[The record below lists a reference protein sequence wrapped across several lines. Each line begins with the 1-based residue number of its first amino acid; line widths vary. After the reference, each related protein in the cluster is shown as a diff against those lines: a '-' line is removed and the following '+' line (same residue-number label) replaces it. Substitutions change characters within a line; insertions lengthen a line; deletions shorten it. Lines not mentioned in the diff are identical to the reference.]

1 MMTPRVAFQM
11 DHISSL
17 NIEGDTTFAL
27 CLEAQNRNYKIFH
40 YTPEVLTYENG
51 IIRAPLESLEVN
63 DDKKDHYALGPV
75 KYSDFS
81 DIDVLLMRQEPPFN
95 MNYIT
100 YTHLL
105 EHLPDSLKIINNPA
119 SVRNAPEKLL
129 VTFFKD
135 LMPETIITRDKD
147 AILNFQEKHN
157 DIVVKP
163 LFGKGG
169 EGIILIKK
177 EDDVSTIISDFLDN
191 ELEPIMVQP
200 FLPEVKFGD
209 KRIIILNG
217 EPVGCLNRIPADGEF
232 RSNLGVG
239 GIPVLS
245 ELSDNDKKICEK
257 IKSTLL
263 DMDLFFVGIDVI
275 GDYLT
280 EINVTCPTGV
290 RQIKKLGRPRYSKSI
305 LETSGRFIFLKEKLI
320 LKNIRL
326 SAKIT
331 RSYCG

>member
-40 YTPEVLTYENG
+40 YTPEFLTYENG

-245 ELSDNDKKICEK
+245 ELSDNDRKICER

-263 DMDLFFVGIDVI
+263 DMSLFFVGIDVI

-290 RQIKKLGRPRYSKSI
+290 RQIKGLGGPDIPNLFWRQVED
-305 LETSGRFIFLKEKLI
+305 LFF
-320 LKNIRL
+320 
-326 SAKIT
+326 
-331 RSYCG
+331 

>member
-63 DDKKDHYALGPV
+63 DDKKDHYALGPT

-245 ELSDNDKKICEK
+245 ELSDNDRKICER

-263 DMDLFFVGIDVI
+263 DMSLFFVGIDVI

-290 RQIKKLGRPRYSKSI
+290 RQIKGLGGPDIPNLFWRQVED
-305 LETSGRFIFLKEKLI
+305 LFF
-320 LKNIRL
+320 
-326 SAKIT
+326 
-331 RSYCG
+331 

>member
-63 DDKKDHYALGPV
+63 DDKKDHYALGPL

-177 EDDVSTIISDFLDN
+177 EDDVSTIISDFLEN

-245 ELSDNDKKICEK
+245 ELSDNDIKICER

-263 DMDLFFVGIDVI
+263 DMNLFFVGIDVI

-290 RQIKKLGRPRYSKSI
+290 RQIKGLGGPDIPNLFWRQVED
-305 LETSGRFIFLKEKLI
+305 LFF
-320 LKNIRL
+320 
-326 SAKIT
+326 
-331 RSYCG
+331 

>member
-1 MMTPRVAFQM
+1 MTPRVAFQM

-63 DDKKDHYALGPV
+63 DDKKDHYALGPT

-245 ELSDNDKKICEK
+245 ELSDNDKKICER

-263 DMDLFFVGIDVI
+263 DMNLFFVGIDVI

-290 RQIKKLGRPRYSKSI
+290 RQIKGLGGPDIPNLFWRQVED
-305 LETSGRFIFLKEKLI
+305 LFF
-320 LKNIRL
+320 
-326 SAKIT
+326 
-331 RSYCG
+331 

>member
-63 DDKKDHYALGPV
+63 DDKKDHYALGPT

-245 ELSDNDKKICEK
+245 ELSDNDKKICER

-263 DMDLFFVGIDVI
+263 DMNLFFVGIDVI

-290 RQIKKLGRPRYSKSI
+290 RQIKGLGGPDIPNLFWRQVED
-305 LETSGRFIFLKEKLI
+305 LFF
-320 LKNIRL
+320 
-326 SAKIT
+326 
-331 RSYCG
+331 

>member
-17 NIEGDTTFAL
+17 SIEGDTTFAL

-63 DDKKDHYALGPV
+63 DDKKDHYALGPT

-245 ELSDNDKKICEK
+245 ELSDNDIKICER

-263 DMDLFFVGIDVI
+263 DMNLFFVGIDVI

-290 RQIKKLGRPRYSKSI
+290 RQIKGLGGPDIPNLFWRQVED
-305 LETSGRFIFLKEKLI
+305 LFF
-320 LKNIRL
+320 
-326 SAKIT
+326 
-331 RSYCG
+331 

>member
-63 DDKKDHYALGPV
+63 DDKKDHYALGPT

-147 AILNFQEKHN
+147 AILNFQEEHN

-245 ELSDNDKKICEK
+245 ELSDNDKKICER

-263 DMDLFFVGIDVI
+263 DMNLFFVGIDVI

-290 RQIKKLGRPRYSKSI
+290 RQIKGLGGPDIPNLFWRQVED
-305 LETSGRFIFLKEKLI
+305 LFF
-320 LKNIRL
+320 
-326 SAKIT
+326 
-331 RSYCG
+331 

>member
-1 MMTPRVAFQM
+1 MMTLRVAFQM
-11 DHISSL
+11 DHIRSL

-63 DDKKDHYALGPV
+63 DDKKDHYALGPT

-177 EDDVSTIISDFLDN
+177 DNDVSTIISDFLDN

-245 ELSDNDKKICEK
+245 ELSDNDKKICER

-263 DMDLFFVGIDVI
+263 DMNLFFVGIDVI

-290 RQIKKLGRPRYSKSI
+290 RQIKGLGGPDIPNLFWRQVED
-305 LETSGRFIFLKEKLI
+305 LFF
-320 LKNIRL
+320 
-326 SAKIT
+326 
-331 RSYCG
+331 

>member
-40 YTPEVLTYENG
+40 YTPEVLIYENG

-245 ELSDNDKKICEK
+245 ELSDNDKKICER

-263 DMDLFFVGIDVI
+263 DMNLFFVGIDVI

-290 RQIKKLGRPRYSKSI
+290 RQIKGLGGPDIPNLFWRQVED
-305 LETSGRFIFLKEKLI
+305 LFF
-320 LKNIRL
+320 
-326 SAKIT
+326 
-331 RSYCG
+331 

>member
-1 MMTPRVAFQM
+1 MSLRVAFQM

-27 CLEAQNRNYKIFH
+27 CLEAQKRNYKIFH
-40 YTPEVLTYENG
+40 YTPEALTYENG
-51 IIRAPLESLEVN
+51 LIKAPIESLDVT
-63 DDKKDHYALGPV
+63 DDKKNHFALGPAIQ
-75 KYSDFS
+75 SDFS
-81 DIDVLLMRQEPPFN
+81 DIDILLMRQEPPFD

-105 EHLPDSLKIINNPA
+105 EHLPTSVKIINKPA

-129 VTFFKD
+129 VAFFKE
-135 LMPETIITRDKD
+135 LMPETIISRDKD
-147 AILNFQEKHN
+147 AILNFQGVHK

-163 LFGKGG
+163 LYGKGG
-169 EGIILIKK
+169 EGIILVKK
-177 EDDVSTIISDFLDN
+177 EDDASAIISEFLDN
-191 ELEPIMVQP
+191 EREPIMIQP

-217 EPVGCLNRIPADGEF
+217 EPVGCLNRIPAEGEF

-239 GIPVLS
+239 GIPKLS
-245 ELSDNDKKICEK
+245 ELSNNDKKICEK

-290 RQIKKLGRPRYSKSI
+290 RQIKKLGGPDI
-305 LETSGRFIFLKEKLI
+305 PNLFWNQVEDFF
-320 LKNIRL
+320 
-326 SAKIT
+326 
-331 RSYCG
+331 

>member
-1 MMTPRVAFQM
+1 MTPRVAFQM

-51 IIRAPLESLEVN
+51 IIRAPLESLVVN
-63 DDKKDHYALGPV
+63 YYKKYHYALGPA

-245 ELSDNDKKICEK
+245 ELSDNDKKICER

-263 DMDLFFVGIDVI
+263 DMNLFFVGIDVI

-290 RQIKKLGRPRYSKSI
+290 RQIKGLGGPDIPNLFWRQVED
-305 LETSGRFIFLKEKLI
+305 LFF
-320 LKNIRL
+320 
-326 SAKIT
+326 
-331 RSYCG
+331 

>member
-1 MMTPRVAFQM
+1 MMTPKVAFQM

-63 DDKKDHYALGPV
+63 DDKKDHYALGPT

-245 ELSDNDKKICEK
+245 ELSDNDIKICER

-263 DMDLFFVGIDVI
+263 DMNLFFVGIDVI

-290 RQIKKLGRPRYSKSI
+290 RQIKGLGGPDIPNLFWRQVED
-305 LETSGRFIFLKEKLI
+305 LFF
-320 LKNIRL
+320 
-326 SAKIT
+326 
-331 RSYCG
+331 

>member
-245 ELSDNDKKICEK
+245 ELSDNDKKICER

-263 DMDLFFVGIDVI
+263 DMNLFFVGIDVI

-290 RQIKKLGRPRYSKSI
+290 RQIKGLGGPDIPDLFWRQVED
-305 LETSGRFIFLKEKLI
+305 LFF
-320 LKNIRL
+320 
-326 SAKIT
+326 
-331 RSYCG
+331 

>member
-27 CLEAQNRNYKIFH
+27 CLEAKNRNYKIFH

-63 DDKKDHYALGPV
+63 DDKKDHYALGPT

-245 ELSDNDKKICEK
+245 ELSDNDKKICER

-263 DMDLFFVGIDVI
+263 DMNLFFVGIDVI

-290 RQIKKLGRPRYSKSI
+290 RQIKGLGGPDIPNLFWRQVED
-305 LETSGRFIFLKEKLI
+305 LFF
-320 LKNIRL
+320 
-326 SAKIT
+326 
-331 RSYCG
+331 

>member
-245 ELSDNDKKICEK
+245 ELSDNDRKICER

-263 DMDLFFVGIDVI
+263 DMNLFFVGIDVI

-290 RQIKKLGRPRYSKSI
+290 RQIKGLGGPDIPNLFWRQVED
-305 LETSGRFIFLKEKLI
+305 LFF
-320 LKNIRL
+320 
-326 SAKIT
+326 
-331 RSYCG
+331 

>member
-51 IIRAPLESLEVN
+51 IIRAPLESLVVN

-245 ELSDNDKKICEK
+245 ELSDNDKKICER

-263 DMDLFFVGIDVI
+263 DMNLFFVGIDVI

-290 RQIKKLGRPRYSKSI
+290 RQIKGLGGPDIPNLFWRQVED
-305 LETSGRFIFLKEKLI
+305 LFF
-320 LKNIRL
+320 
-326 SAKIT
+326 
-331 RSYCG
+331 

>member
-51 IIRAPLESLEVN
+51 IIRVPLESLEVN

-245 ELSDNDKKICEK
+245 ELSDNDKKICER

-263 DMDLFFVGIDVI
+263 DMNLFFVGIDVI

-290 RQIKKLGRPRYSKSI
+290 RQIKGLGGPDIPNLFWRQVED
-305 LETSGRFIFLKEKLI
+305 LFF
-320 LKNIRL
+320 
-326 SAKIT
+326 
-331 RSYCG
+331 

>member
-63 DDKKDHYALGPV
+63 DDKKDHYALGPL

-245 ELSDNDKKICEK
+245 ELSDNDRKICER

-263 DMDLFFVGIDVI
+263 DMSLFFVGIDVI

-290 RQIKKLGRPRYSKSI
+290 RQIKGLGGPDIPNLFWRQVED
-305 LETSGRFIFLKEKLI
+305 LFF
-320 LKNIRL
+320 
-326 SAKIT
+326 
-331 RSYCG
+331 

>member
-135 LMPETIITRDKD
+135 LMPETIITRGKD
-147 AILNFQEKHN
+147 AILDFQEKHN

-177 EDDVSTIISDFLDN
+177 EDDAITIISDFLDN

-245 ELSDNDKKICEK
+245 ELSDNDKKICER

-263 DMDLFFVGIDVI
+263 DMNLFFVGIDVI

-290 RQIKKLGRPRYSKSI
+290 RQIKGLGGPDIPNLFWRQVED
-305 LETSGRFIFLKEKLI
+305 LFF
-320 LKNIRL
+320 
-326 SAKIT
+326 
-331 RSYCG
+331 

>member
-1 MMTPRVAFQM
+1 
-11 DHISSL
+11 
-17 NIEGDTTFAL
+17 
-27 CLEAQNRNYKIFH
+27 
-40 YTPEVLTYENG
+40 
-51 IIRAPLESLEVN
+51 
-63 DDKKDHYALGPV
+63 
-75 KYSDFS
+75 
-81 DIDVLLMRQEPPFN
+81 MRQEPPFN

-177 EDDVSTIISDFLDN
+177 EDDVSTIISDFLEN

-245 ELSDNDKKICEK
+245 ELSDNDIKICER

-263 DMDLFFVGIDVI
+263 DMNLFFVGIDVI

-290 RQIKKLGRPRYSKSI
+290 RQIKGLGGPDIPNLFWRQVED
-305 LETSGRFIFLKEKLI
+305 LFF
-320 LKNIRL
+320 
-326 SAKIT
+326 
-331 RSYCG
+331 

>member
-1 MMTPRVAFQM
+1 MMTLRVAFQM

-177 EDDVSTIISDFLDN
+177 EDDVSTIISDFLGN

-245 ELSDNDKKICEK
+245 ELSDNDKKICER

-263 DMDLFFVGIDVI
+263 DMNLFFVGIDVI

-290 RQIKKLGRPRYSKSI
+290 RQIKGLGGPDI
-305 LETSGRFIFLKEKLI
+305 PNIFWRQVEDLFF
-320 LKNIRL
+320 
-326 SAKIT
+326 
-331 RSYCG
+331 